1 MVRALIT
8 PMKSFVFKYSPGM
21 KYLSRLQTEIRLL
34 TRSYVLGKDQAGI
47 LREVQLPLSFTPNS
61 KVVNPFKALPNVS
74 VLKLRV
80 NREDPLLTKHGVSKK
95 LDPSIIIDALSWRTK
110 AANRYMSIM
119 HYRLSKMLTTGN
131 LTGFW
136 ILALL
141 LMRRSIVLRC
151 LALRKLNLNWHREF
165 SLKLVKTILQELD
178 EKIDSLSTKLNIKRR
193 YEYKMKDGVPVD
205 LRPIGSPSYAD
216 RMYLYLWQCFIVMM
230 FSEYISKHQHAYR
243 PGRGV
248 VTALADVKD
257 HLMDEG
263 YKYVW
268 EFDLKGAFPSVFIP
282 KAMES
287 LESLGVPGPIVS

>member
-1 MVRALIT
+1 
-8 PMKSFVFKYSPGM
+8 MKAFVFKYMPGM

-34 TRSYVLGKDQAGI
+34 TRSYAADNSKAEI
-47 LREVQLPLSFTPNS
+47 LREVPLPLSFTPDS

-80 NREDPLLTKHGVSKK
+80 NREDPLLSKHGVSKK

-119 HYRLSKMLTTGN
+119 HHRLSKMLITGN
-131 LTGFW
+131 LNGFW
-136 ILALL
+136 ILALM
-141 LMRRSIVLRC
+141 LMRRSVVLRC

-165 SLKLVKTILQELD
+165 TLGQVKTILTELN

-193 YEYKMKDGVPVD
+193 YEYKMKNGVPVD

-243 PGRGV
+243 PGKGV

-257 HLMDEG
+257 HLMDKG
-263 YKYVW
+263 YKYIW

-287 LESLGVPGPIVS
+287 LASLGVPGPIVS